1 MKHWASFNTSG
12 FSEFLWRGHGWYHA
26 AKARKVFFKDQFK
39 DIDFDLLKSIADSFS
54 DIYKLDLWPVVP
66 TIRVAPRL
74 PNSSWIGKTVFHSS
88 GTDILLCWSSIT
100 DITSLYSV
108 LFHELIHT
116 NSYRYINDV
125 LWVNHTWFT
134 QLINGQL
141 YHEGIDEGMTDMLA
155 WELFK
160 KYCSIKGL
168 PYVYEYSN
176 IREIWKVKR
185 LIVFL
190 SRKCGY
196 SKEDI
201 KKMLYSWYFTGIQK
215 NEVGMWK
222 SIYKAL
228 SDVNGE
234 FNLTDTEIIR
244 ILDDTLN

>member
-1 MKHWASFNTSG
+1 MKNQLSFNTSG
-12 FSEFLWRGHGWYHA
+12 FYEYLD
-26 AKARKVFFKDQFK
+26 RKNPTTRINKGFFKHHFE
-39 DIDFDLLKSIADSFS
+39 DIDFKELERIANEFSQEYGIKIDSRLPKV
-54 DIYKLDLWPVVP
+54 IVVP
-66 TIRVAPRL
+66 HL
-74 PNSSWIGKTVFHSS
+74 PDNGWIGATIFYSN
-88 GTDILLCWSSIT
+88 GIDILLCGYSIT
-100 DITSLYSV
+100 DVVTLYST
-108 LFHELIHT
+108 LFHELVHS
-116 NSYRYINDV
+116 NSYIYINDM
-125 LWVNHTWFT
+125 LGVNHTWFT
-134 QLINGQL
+134 QLINEQL

-155 WELFK
+155 GELFK
-160 KYCSIKGL
+160 RYCDIKSL
-168 PYVYEYSN
+168 PYIYEYSN

-196 SKEDI
+196 SKEGI
-201 KKMLYSWYFTGIQK
+201 QKILYSWYFNGIQK